1 VTGVKVPVGVLGA
14 TTVLGSHV
22 AHGTLPFTGV
32 ALGTYAALSG
42 GLVLAGIGMRVLAR
56 VRDNR

>member
-1 VTGVKVPVGVLGA
+1 VTGVKVPTGVVAA
-14 TTVLGSHV
+14 TTVVGTHV

-42 GLVLAGIGMRVLAR
+42 GLIISWIGLRVLAR